1 MMASPVLPPAF
12 ADLEA
17 FAPRWCLPDEPARYA
32 ARVSSTMEE
41 LQEFYDAVFPR
52 ADAALDYLDR
62 FSLDELPDD
71 ALHLLQ
77 LLYALVIVSFAVEA
91 WRQPRIPDTGAA
103 ELHFTIEP
111 VP

>member
-1 MMASPVLPPAF
+1 MTMLPTAF
-12 ADLEA
+12 SELEE
-17 FAPRWCLPDEPARYA
+17 FAPTWCLATESERW
-32 ARVSSTMEE
+32 RRRHESTMAE

-62 FSLDELPDD
+62 FPLDALPDD

-77 LLYALVIVSFAVEA
+77 LLYALVIVSFAVED

>member
-1 MMASPVLPPAF
+1 MTAMLPAEF
-12 ADLEA
+12 ADLEPLA
-17 FAPRWCLPDEPARYA
+17 ARWCLPDEPARYA

-41 LQEFYDAVFPR
+41 LQELYDAVFPR
-52 ADAALDYLDR
+52 AEAALEYLDR
-62 FSLDELPDD
+62 FSLDELTDD

>member
-1 MMASPVLPPAF
+1 MLPPEF
-12 ADLEA
+12 ADLEP
-17 FAPRWCLPDEPARYA
+17 FASQWCLPDEPARYA

-41 LQEFYDAVFPR
+41 LQELYDAVFPR
-52 ADAALDYLDR
+52 AEAALEYLDR
-62 FSLDELPDD
+62 FPLDELPDD

-91 WRQPRIPDTGAA
+91 WHQPRIPDTGAA